1 MDFYCTVYLSQA
13 PEDLLFAA
21 IPVNPLLSVHG
32 GRRDRGT
39 TFRDGVLAEEA
50 EGFLWCIEGGGF
62 RELGYPVAD

>member
-13 PEDLLFAA
+13 PEDLFIVADS
-21 IPVNPLLSVHG
+21 VNSLLSVHG

-62 RELGYPVAD
+62 REFGYPVAD

>member
-13 PEDLLFAA
+13 PEDFLFAA
-21 IPVNPLLSVHG
+21 IPVNSLLSVHG

-62 RELGYPVAD
+62 REFGYPVAD